1 MSNMSKRTSYQIGS
15 SCERIVISALKA
27 HRRNKKASMLP
38 YIYQIAG
45 VLDITDE
52 DIKPPGVDDIEG
64 LGVPRKEE
72 ETS

>member
-15 SCERIVISALKA
+15 SCERIVISALKE
-27 HRRNKKASMLP
+27 HRRNKRASMLR

-45 VLDITDE
+45 ALGITDE
-52 DIKPPGVDDIEG
+52 DIKLPGVDDIVG

>member
-15 SCERIVISALKA
+15 SCERIVINALKA

-45 VLDITDE
+45 ALGITDE
-52 DIKPPGVDDIEG
+52 DIKLPGVDDIEG